1 MHLLCGAAEL
11 PGGAVKTTTIL
22 MTDIKHNHTT
32 KRRLQWGATGKGQ
45 GAGCFSGKR
54 RQEER
59 NVECFR
65 VFPAGQRGV
74 TLSLPNMLIAAIM
87 MIMFAWPAC
96 AARIC

>member
-1 MHLLCGAAEL
+1 MKPLIFFEVHLLCGAAEL

-54 RQEER
+54 EAGGA
-59 NVECFR
+59 EC
-65 VFPAGQRGV
+65 
-74 TLSLPNMLIAAIM
+74 
-87 MIMFAWPAC
+87 
-96 AARIC
+96 